1 MVLPM
6 GAVPLAIVIET
17 NGILQRCAS
26 STSAA
31 AADGVKVVA
40 AAPISSWATNETVG
54 CAALPEGMPISAFLS
69 TSPMAAMFSRQP
81 TTAPIAG
88 PRPVFLPTPHLQ
100 LDVACYANVVCT
112 HYILTTPS
120 THLTFTR
127 FSPPPQ
133 PQ

>member
-40 AAPISSWATNETVG
+40 AAPISSWATNETGG

-69 TSPMAAMFSRQP
+69 TSPMAAKVSRQP
-81 TTAPIAG
+81 TTPTIAG
-88 PRPVFLPTPHLQ
+88 PRPDFLPTPEL
-100 LDVACYANVVCT
+100 LVAGAFVADAVCAD
-112 HYILTTPS
+112 PDMP
-120 THLTFTR
+120 R
-127 FSPPPQ
+127 
-133 PQ
+133 